1 MVIHEGDSIPGFPS
15 ADAFFYLLKPELEKL
30 REPISDCLV
39 EVFAYLEMLST
50 KILEK
55 TFTRFP
61 RLIDDVND
69 FASSFLNEV

>member
-1 MVIHEGDSIPGFPS
+1 
-15 ADAFFYLLKPELEKL
+15 
-30 REPISDCLV
+30 
-39 EVFAYLEMLST
+39 MLST

-69 FASSFLNEV
+69 FVGKFLNEVKIISLIYLLIK

>member
-1 MVIHEGDSIPGFPS
+1 
-15 ADAFFYLLKPELEKL
+15 LEKL
-30 REPISDCLV
+30 REPITECLS

-61 RLIDDVND
+61 RLIDDVNE
-69 FASSFLNEV
+69 FVGKFLNEV